1 MKAGYAPP
9 ARYGPRRQIVQKT
22 ASLKPTQLQ
31 LLCEVLLSLNLALVL
46 FYYYLVHSFKEAS
59 YSKDTSDA
67 YTFLYYFFRAAV
79 RLNRLLHYQPSGYEK
94 YVRWPNAGG
103 RLGVEFAFA
112 LTTVF
117 LGVLFLTVLR
127 LARNFRNYNKVLRSL
142 GGLVFL
148 FAFPLTYVVLS
159 NRSYNRTLASAF
171 SVTIPEL
178 LCAAVL
184 FLIYLL
190 RPFSA
195 WGMGIVLL
203 LHYCLWALVYQ
214 GSGPDD
220 TLYGPIPPRLLLL
233 LIPIGGAVWLYYC
246 QVSRRDSK
254 TQLSEE
260 LWSKQLLVAVAM
272 SVAGLGALW
281 LPGRGYS
288 LAHAKNRDSLTIEMS
303 RSTCQMGCPV
313 YKITVHGNGEVEY
326 AGEQFVKVRGAQASS
341 LNEEQ
346 MQAALVGF
354 DRADF
359 FSLEDQAFAWGYHS
373 AGVSV
378 RITVDGK
385 TKEVSSDTYHIGA
398 KSGLQA
404 KFVDA
409 TANLDRIIGT
419 DRWIKCDEAR
429 CQP

>member
-1 MKAGYAPP
+1 VQRNDP
-9 ARYGPRRQIVQKT
+9 AKS
-22 ASLKPTQLQ
+22 AKLQ
-31 LLCEVLLSLNLALVL
+31 LLCEVLLSLNLSLVL
-46 FYYYLVHSFKEAS
+46 SYYYLVRSFNEAS
-59 YSKDTSDA
+59 YSMGTSDA
-67 YTFLYYFFRAAV
+67 YTVLYYFFRVAV

-103 RLGVEFAFA
+103 RLGVELAFA
-112 LTTVF
+112 LTTCF
-117 LGVLFLTVLR
+117 LGVLFFTLLR
-127 LARNFRNYNKVLRSL
+127 LARNSRNYNNVLRSF

-148 FAFPLTYVVLS
+148 LAFPLTHVVLFD
-159 NRSYNRTLASAF
+159 RSHNRTLASAF
-171 SVTIPEL
+171 LVAIPEL

-184 FLIYLL
+184 YLIYML

-195 WGMGIVLL
+195 WGMGILL
-203 LHYCLWALVYQ
+203 GLHYCLWALVYQ

-254 TQLSEE
+254 TQLSEK
-260 LWSKQLLVAVAM
+260 LWSKQLLAAVAM

-281 LPGRGYS
+281 LPGSGYS
-288 LAHAKNRDSLTIEMS
+288 LAHAKNRDSLTMEMW
-303 RSTCQMGCPV
+303 RSACQMGCPV
-313 YKITVHGNGEVEY
+313 YKIEVHGNGEVEY
-326 AGEQFVKVRGAQASS
+326 TGEQFVKVRGAQASS
-341 LNEEQ
+341 LSEEQ
-346 MQAALVGF
+346 MQAALDGF

-378 RITVDGK
+378 GITVDGK

-409 TANLDRIIGT
+409 AANLDRIIGT
-419 DRWIKCDEAR
+419 DRWVKCDEAR